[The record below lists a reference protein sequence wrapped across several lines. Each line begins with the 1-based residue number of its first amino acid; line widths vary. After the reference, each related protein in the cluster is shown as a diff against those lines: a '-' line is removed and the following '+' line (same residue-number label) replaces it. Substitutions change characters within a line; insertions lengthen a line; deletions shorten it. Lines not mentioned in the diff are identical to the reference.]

1 MPGVKPSTAKSHCPL
16 GRSAT
21 AVAGSLAPASARAL
35 GAVLALAVALLAA
48 EVTVFAVPAA
58 DAATERVSI
67 ASSGT
72 EANSFSTASSI
83 SSDGRIVAY
92 ASVAS
97 NLVAGDTNAVSDVFV
112 RDRSTGSTI
121 LASVA
126 PGGLPANGTSM
137 TPSVS
142 ADGRL
147 VAFASRA
154 RNLVPGKSSNFFDV
168 FVRDLVTGT
177 TVRASTSMTGGDGTG
192 DSFQPAL
199 SGDGRFV
206 AFASLSSNL
215 VPGDTNATFDVFVR
229 DLTTGAIERVSV
241 SSSGAESNGSSVTPR
256 LSGDGSRVVFH
267 SFASNL
273 VAGDTNAVADV
284 FVRDRASGVTVRASV
299 ASDGS
304 QGNQQSLA
312 GTLSADGR
320 FAAFVSDANNLVAG
334 DGNGRTDV
342 FVRDL
347 QTGVTERASVAS
359 DGSEGNGQSGFT
371 DPPSLSADGRFV
383 AFTSASTNLAASD
396 VNFVNDVFVRDR
408 RHGSTRRASVS
419 SAGDE
424 GDGGATLWAT
434 LTADGRAVAFAS
446 SASNLVAG
454 DGNAAQDVF
463 VNTNDCGN
471 GVLNVHESCDDS
483 NLDDGDCCDAECG
496 FETAGSAC
504 SDDDL
509 CTQSD
514 ACDGSGSCVG
524 ANPIVCPESDD
535 ACRTAGACDPATGT
549 CPVVDA
555 PAGTACDDGDL
566 CTRTDA
572 CDGAGACVGSNPVV
586 CPDGDDACRAGGAC
600 DPATGTCPTVD
611 APAGTPCDDGDLCTQ
626 TDVCDGAGA
635 CVGSNPVVCPE
646 SDEACR
652 SAGACDPATGT
663 CSSANAPAGTACDDG
678 DRCTRTD
685 ACDGAGACVGSNP
698 VVCPVSQDACR
709 TAGACEPAT
718 GSCSM
723 VDAPDG
729 TACDDGEACTVGDL
743 CLSGVC
749 QPGDVEPSACLDP
762 SRCYH
767 SELSWLDALRWRARQ
782 VALSD
787 EFASAS
793 YWLMRPTEVCATA
806 NTSLLTTDDDALPEL
821 MACHDVDPARTSSS
835 TAPDPKRRAVV
846 KNALGVQQLSVGSAR
861 ELCLRVNEHGGQP
874 STLLD
879 DYTCYAAHVPYGDP
893 DPARRSVEL
902 RDRFG
907 KARVSVGRPTMLCNP
922 TSVDGG
928 PVEQPLAHLVCY
940 ATYDEWRS
948 GAPTPL
954 RPVSLTLDERFGTIK
969 PFLFFSH
976 RLCLPTALREV
987 AVEANASDKHG
998 KSGKD
1003 K

>member
-1 MPGVKPSTAKSHCPL
+1 
-16 GRSAT
+16 
-21 AVAGSLAPASARAL
+21 
-35 GAVLALAVALLAA
+35 
-48 EVTVFAVPAA
+48 
-58 DAATERVSI
+58 
-67 ASSGT
+67 
-72 EANSFSTASSI
+72 
-83 SSDGRIVAY
+83 
-92 ASVAS
+92 
-97 NLVAGDTNAVSDVFV
+97 
-112 RDRSTGSTI
+112 
-121 LASVA
+121 
-126 PGGLPANGTSM
+126 
-137 TPSVS
+137 
-142 ADGRL
+142 
-147 VAFASRA
+147 
-154 RNLVPGKSSNFFDV
+154 
-168 FVRDLVTGT
+168 
-177 TVRASTSMTGGDGTG
+177 
-192 DSFQPAL
+192 
-199 SGDGRFV
+199 
-206 AFASLSSNL
+206 
-215 VPGDTNATFDVFVR
+215 
-229 DLTTGAIERVSV
+229 
-241 SSSGAESNGSSVTPR
+241 
-256 LSGDGSRVVFH
+256 
-267 SFASNL
+267 
-273 VAGDTNAVADV
+273 
-284 FVRDRASGVTVRASV
+284 
-299 ASDGS
+299 
-304 QGNQQSLA
+304 
-312 GTLSADGR
+312 
-320 FAAFVSDANNLVAG
+320 
-334 DGNGRTDV
+334 
-342 FVRDL
+342 
-347 QTGVTERASVAS
+347 
-359 DGSEGNGQSGFT
+359 
-371 DPPSLSADGRFV
+371 
-383 AFTSASTNLAASD
+383 STNLAASD

-572 CDGAGACVGSNPVV
+572 
-586 CPDGDDACRAGGAC
+586 
-600 DPATGTCPTVD
+600 
-611 APAGTPCDDGDLCTQ
+611 
-626 TDVCDGAGA
+626 CDGAGA

-846 KNALGVQQLSVGSAR
+846 KNALGVQQL
-861 ELCLRVNEHGGQP
+861 
-874 STLLD
+874 
-879 DYTCYAAHVPYGDP
+879 
-893 DPARRSVEL
+893 
-902 RDRFG
+902 
-907 KARVSVGRPTMLCNP
+907 
-922 TSVDGG
+922 
-928 PVEQPLAHLVCY
+928 
-940 ATYDEWRS
+940 
-948 GAPTPL
+948 
-954 RPVSLTLDERFGTIK
+954 
-969 PFLFFSH
+969 
-976 RLCLPTALREV
+976 
-987 AVEANASDKHG
+987 
-998 KSGKD
+998 
-1003 K
+1003 